1 MDGLFISWEI
11 RKMDDLGAA
20 ILGHIQ
26 IYNDTPGV
34 LEGSP
39 AEYKANMR

>member
-1 MDGLFISWEI
+1 
-11 RKMDDLGAA
+11 MDDLGAA

-39 AEYKANMR
+39 AEYKANMRWIIQVWPNGSR